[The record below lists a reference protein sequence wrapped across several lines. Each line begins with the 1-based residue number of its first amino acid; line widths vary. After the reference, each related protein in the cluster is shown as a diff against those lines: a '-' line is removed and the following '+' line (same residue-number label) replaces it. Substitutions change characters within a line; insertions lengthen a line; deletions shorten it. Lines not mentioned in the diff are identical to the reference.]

1 MPPKKIRK
9 RDGRI
14 VDFDRSKIT
23 EAIFKAARAVGG
35 SDRELA
41 QKLSDQVVAL
51 IDRLGYTLPTVEEVQ
66 DLVEKVLIENGHA
79 KTAKAYILYRKQH
92 QDIRETKALIS
103 AVELMDDYLSQIDWR
118 VRENSNM
125 GYSLQGLNNYLT
137 SALTSNYWLMKVY
150 PPEVGRAHTEGDFH
164 IHDLGI
170 LAPYCVGWDLTDLL
184 LRGFGGVPGKT
195 SSRPPRHLRSALG
208 QLVNFFYTLQGE
220 AAGAQAVSNWDTLLA
235 PFVRYDGLDYRQ
247 VKQAVQEFVFN
258 LNVPTRTGFQS
269 LAWDELVVV
278 RRRGRIEVLT
288 IGELVDSQ
296 FEEHPTRVVPN
307 VDGYGRPSEGSF
319 AVPCYDDIE
328 VLGWEGGKAKWL
340 RAKAFIR
347 HRVPSPIFLKVRT
360 ARGETFISPG
370 HSLFA
375 FRDGRIVPVRP
386 HQLRTSRPN
395 AKVGPEDHVV
405 ALGRIPEGC
414 LRNEDSLDL
423 ADLIS
428 TLPYEAKRNI
438 YVHISEGAFEELERY
453 ASRKQALYE
462 LGCRYYYDWQEK
474 GMIPFLL
481 WERFGERS
489 DGGVLFSLRN
499 YPEARQERTLRGEK
513 LEAFLTVVAC
523 YLTEGKSTATSIVIS
538 QRAENLEKLESALEV
553 LGMGT
558 WSSANGRGTSTVVR
572 EVGLRGILACLIK
585 HHCGYTASEKRIPYF
600 VYDLSR
606 PFREKFLQDL
616 FEGDGHYD
624 PKAHRYGFSSK
635 SRKMTSGVSLLL
647 ASLGKCFVLAPKD
660 RRKGVY
666 GLFYYPEPKRRWPE
680 EGDFVAAPV
689 YEVYEELYPHEWE
702 YDISVESETENFV
715 GGLGGI
721 LFHNSPF
728 TNITLDLV
736 PPPTLKDEAVVVGGE
751 LRDETYGEFQEEM
764 DMLNRAFAEVMIE
777 GDAQERPFTFP
788 IPTYNV
794 SKDFNWDN
802 PVLDFVFEMTAK
814 YGVPYFANF
823 INSDMKPEDAMSM
836 CCRLR
841 IDRREV
847 KKRGGGL
854 FAANPLTGSIGVV
867 TINLPRIGYLSES
880 EEEFFERLG
889 RLMDVAKVSL
899 EIKRKVVERFT
910 EEGLYPYAKVY
921 LEGVKASTGRY
932 WDNHFSTI
940 GLIGMN
946 EALLNFMGKDIAD
959 PEGYEFGVKVLK
971 FMRERL
977 YQYQQETDNL
987 YNLEATPA
995 EGATYRLARLDKT
1008 RFPDIVTAGRDGE
1021 PYYTN
1026 STHLPVYATED
1037 LYEALKH
1044 QDGFQVLYTGGT
1056 VLHVFVGERLTSRA
1070 VKLLVRRIAEN
1081 FHIPYYTIT
1090 PTFSICPA
1098 HGYIPGEHP
1107 RCPKCGEESEVYS
1120 RVVGYLRP
1128 VKQWNDGKQ
1137 TEFRERRHYSV
1148 GSS

>member
-1 MPPKKIRK
+1 M
-9 RDGRI
+9 
-14 VDFDRSKIT
+14 
-23 EAIFKAARAVGG
+23 
-35 SDRELA
+35 
-41 QKLSDQVVAL
+41 
-51 IDRLGYTLPTVEEVQ
+51 
-66 DLVEKVLIENGHA
+66 
-79 KTAKAYILYRKQH
+79 
-92 QDIRETKALIS
+92 
-103 AVELMDDYLSQIDWR
+103 
-118 VRENSNM
+118 
-125 GYSLQGLNNYLT
+125 
-137 SALTSNYWLMKVY
+137 
-150 PPEVGRAHTEGDFH
+150 
-164 IHDLGI
+164 
-170 LAPYCVGWDLTDLL
+170 
-184 LRGFGGVPGKT
+184 
-195 SSRPPRHLRSALG
+195 
-208 QLVNFFYTLQGE
+208 
-220 AAGAQAVSNWDTLLA
+220 
-235 PFVRYDGLDYRQ
+235 
-247 VKQAVQEFVFN
+247 
-258 LNVPTRTGFQS
+258 
-269 LAWDELVVV
+269 
-278 RRRGRIEVLT
+278 
-288 IGELVDSQ
+288 
-296 FEEHPTRVVPN
+296 
-307 VDGYGRPSEGSF
+307 
-319 AVPCYDDIE
+319 E

-499 YPEARQERTLRGEK
+499 YPEARQERTLRWEK

-802 PVLDFVFEMTAK
+802 PVLDFVFGMTAK